1 MAKMKTH
8 KGILK
13 RMRRTRRGKIMR
25 RRANRGHLLSGK
37 SSKRRRRLRRRSQVP
52 AGQVRAYARL
62 MGA

>member
-8 KGILK
+8 KGIQK

-37 SSKRRRRLRRRSQVP
+37 SSKRRRRLP